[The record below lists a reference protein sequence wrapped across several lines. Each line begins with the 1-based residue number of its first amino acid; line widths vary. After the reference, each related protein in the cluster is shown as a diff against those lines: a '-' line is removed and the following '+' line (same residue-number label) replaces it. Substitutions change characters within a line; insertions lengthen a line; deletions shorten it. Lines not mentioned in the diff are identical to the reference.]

1 MNYNRARDILDLSN
15 TFSEQEL
22 RHNYYIKALQYH
34 PDKNSEN
41 NAKEKFQEI
50 LDAYN
55 YLNQNRVAHDENT
68 NEYTYFNILE
78 KFINGITDKNVD
90 IKYFISI
97 LNNKYTEISVQ
108 LLKKLSKES
117 LLKIR
122 IFIKQYGD
130 ILHINE
136 TISDTL
142 EELIK
147 VHIKNDTIIRLTP
160 SLENLINDEIYK
172 LSYGDE
178 IYYIPLWHHELI
190 YDISNASLIV
200 KCEPDIPDY
209 ITLDNYNNLYINI
222 SMSVESI
229 LNQENIS
236 INIID
241 KKYIIPVKELY
252 IKKYQRYTLKKGIS
266 LIDTNNIYNVEN
278 RANIYIDIHFTDILI
293 EY

>member
-55 YLNQNRVAHDENT
+55 YLNQNRVAPDENT

-278 RANIYIDIHFTDILI
+278 RANIYIDIHFTDILT